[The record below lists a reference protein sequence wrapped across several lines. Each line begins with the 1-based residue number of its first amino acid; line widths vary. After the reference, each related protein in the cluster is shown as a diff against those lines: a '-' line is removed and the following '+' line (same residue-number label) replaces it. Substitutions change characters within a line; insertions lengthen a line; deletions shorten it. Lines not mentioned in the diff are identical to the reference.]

1 MLARKYSRWSI
12 PALLLVLLTASAG
25 YGQSTSGSITGTV
38 KDTAGAP
45 IVDAAVVIT
54 EPSTKRSR
62 QIKTNNAGI
71 FVAPQLPPGK
81 YNIAVEKSGFKRFEK
96 TEIILNAI
104 DLVNAG
110 DFVLDVGEVSDTVT
124 VTADSG
130 RIEVQS
136 ESGERSGVVT
146 GTQIKEL
153 ALNGRNYQDFLKTL
167 PGVITGTVT
176 GSQISS
182 STGRLG
188 DYAVNGTRTNQK
200 ELTVDGS
207 SNIDTGNNVDTH
219 ASLNPDAIAEMKVLT
234 SNFQAEY
241 GRAGGAFIAVVSKSG
256 TSEFHGGAR
265 YFHRHEGLNAN
276 NYFRN
281 AQGRDAQ
288 GNEIQPRNLY
298 RYNNVGYDIGGP
310 IYLPEKIFGP
320 IGGFNKNKDKLFF
333 YWNQEWYEQLAPVG
347 ARNIRVPTAAE
358 RNGDFS
364 QTVDRNG
371 NRIFISDP
379 MKIDPVTGTRLPCTV
394 DQTLADPQGC
404 FVHNGQLHVIPPS
417 RFYNSGQAILNLY
430 PLLNVAG
437 RNDFNYTSSIST
449 QYPRREDILRVD
461 WNISERTRLTGRYTN
476 NKEQRSLAYGDFA
489 SDLNF
494 PLAPTSFPR
503 PGRNGVLTLTHTFS
517 PTLTNEFIFGPSSN
531 FIDLRPAD
539 DRALANT
546 NNINVPKLFPNIGA
560 GYVPN
565 FRYGGVANQTFPF
578 TNYNGLPFIN
588 QNHTFNFID
597 NVSKIVGS
605 HSFKAGFYAQRSRK
619 DQTVFARTDSD
630 ISFTTDT
637 NNPLNTGY
645 TYANA
650 LLGHYN
656 SYTQASSFPK
666 GLYRYWN
673 VDGYIQDNWKA
684 TPRLTLDYGLRLSWY
699 EPQYDVLRQTGA
711 FNPSQ
716 YDPAKAPR
724 LYVPVCINGATM
736 CPDGLNRAAVDP
748 ALLVNGKLLPGT
760 PTKPANHIG
769 AFVQGTGNIANGIGQ
784 AKNGYPRGG
793 YDDRGIQW
801 GPRFGFAYN
810 LTGDGKTIIRGGAGI
825 SYDRV
830 QGNIA
835 FDQIANPP
843 TVIQPQLVFGRLT
856 DLTPCP
862 PGTPPEQCGL
872 LAPSNVVGYARDGH
886 LPTIYSISL
895 SIQRDIGFN
904 TVVDIAYVG
913 TLSRHLFL
921 ARELNAIPFGYLFTA
936 AAQDKTR
943 FPGGIVPTDGDP
955 DIPQAY
961 KDAGLKFDGS
971 KALPANLLRPYPG
984 LAGIRYEENVASSN
998 FNSLQVAVNRRFSRG
1013 FTFSASY
1020 TWSKAMGTAPGDG
1033 SFVNPYN
1040 TRLYDYRLLDFD
1052 RTHAFV
1058 ATYVYDLPKLGTR
1071 WGNNRFTKGLLDG
1084 WQISGITSLIGG
1096 NPFELGVGIGGGVN
1110 ANQRITGSWTEP
1122 SRFRLKGDPSK
1133 GPNGLLINPDAFI
1146 IPELGSLGQGE
1157 RTYLRNPGI
1166 NNTDLSIF
1174 KNIPIGDPDK
1184 GRKIQLRLEAFNVFN
1199 HTQFSGINAG
1209 VNLAVPNGV
1218 DPAGNQRFFTNNDI
1232 FGPRDV
1238 NRYSGVIISNNMRGQ
1253 RPYDNP
1259 AANVVA
1265 DSKRPLGT
1273 FFGEYNGARDP
1284 RILQLGVKIYW

>member
-1 MLARKYSRWSI
+1 MLARKLSRWSI
-12 PALLLVLLTASAG
+12 PALLLVVLTASTG
-25 YGQSTSGSITGTV
+25 NGQSTSGSITGTV

-45 IVDAAVVIT
+45 IADAVVNIT
-54 EPSTKRSR
+54 EPSTRLSR
-62 QIKTNNAGI
+62 QVRTNNAGI

-81 YNIAVEKSGFKRFEK
+81 YNIAVEKSGFKRLEK

-110 DFVLDVGEVSDTVT
+110 DFVMDVGEVTETVT

-130 RIEVQS
+130 RIEIQS
-136 ESGERSGVVT
+136 ETGERSGVVT

-167 PGVITGTVT
+167 PGVLTGTVT

-188 DYAVNGTRTNQK
+188 DYSVNGTRTNQK

-207 SNIDTGNNVDTH
+207 SNIDTGNNFDTH

-265 YFHRHEGLNAN
+265 YFHRHEGMNAN

-281 AQGRDAQ
+281 AQGRNAQ
-288 GNEIQPRNLY
+288 GVEVQPRNLY

-310 IYLPEKIFGP
+310 ISLPEKIFGP

-333 YWNQEWYEQLAPVG
+333 YWNQEWYEQLAPEG
-347 ARNIRVPTAAE
+347 ARNIRVPTLAE

-364 QTVDRNG
+364 QTVDGNG
-371 NRIFISDP
+371 NPITIISPFTRQPYLNNRIP
-379 MKIDPVTGTRLPCTV
+379 
-394 DQTLADPQGC
+394 ADDLNKFP
-404 FVHNGQLHVIPPS
+404 
-417 RFYNSGQAILNLY
+417 SGQAILNLY
-430 PLLNVAG
+430 PLPNVSG
-437 RNDFNYTSSIST
+437 RNDFNYTSSVST
-449 QYPRREDILRVD
+449 KYPRREDILRVD

-476 NKEQRSLAYGDFA
+476 NKEERLLSYGSFA
-489 SDLNF
+489 SEQSF
-494 PLAPTSFPR
+494 PLSPISFPR

-539 DRALANT
+539 DNALART
-546 NNINVPKLFPNIGA
+546 HNINVPKLFPDIGF
-560 GYVPN
+560 GYIPN
-565 FRYGGVANQTFPF
+565 FRFGGIGGINDSGGNSGQSGSAVPSFPN

-605 HSFKAGFYAQRSRK
+605 HTFKAGFYAQRSRK
-619 DQTVFARTDSD
+619 DQTVFARTDGNINFNND
-630 ISFTTDT
+630 R
-637 NNPLNTGY
+637 NNPFNTGHPY
-645 TYANA
+645 SNA
-650 LLGHYN
+650 LLGVYN
-656 SYTQASSFPK
+656 SYTQANNFVK
-666 GLYRYWN
+666 GFYRYWN
-673 VDGYIQDNWKA
+673 VEGYIQDNWKA

-699 EPQYDVLRQTGA
+699 EPQYDTARQTGA

-716 YDPAKAPR
+716 YDPARGYR
-724 LYVPVCINGATM
+724 LYTPVCVGMVTGIPVYPCRSGGSVAN
-736 CPDGLNRAAVDP
+736 LRAIDP
-748 ALLVNGKLLPGT
+748 ALLAAGIAPNLDNTRPS
-760 PTKPANHIG
+760 NYIG
-769 AFVQGTGNIANGIGQ
+769 AFVPGTGDLANGIGQ
-784 AKNGYPRGG
+784 ASEGYPRGG
-793 YDDRGIQW
+793 YDDRGVQW

-843 TVIQPQLVFGRLT
+843 TVLQPQLTNEFLANI
-856 DLTPCP
+856 TPCP
-862 PGTPPEQCGL
+862 LGTPPEQCGL
-872 LAPSNVVGYARDGH
+872 LAPTDVIGYARDGH
-886 LPTIYSISL
+886 LPTIYSMSL

-921 ARELNAIPFGYLFTA
+921 ARQLNATPFGYLFTA
-936 AAQDKTR
+936 AAQDPTQ
-943 FPGGIVPTDGDP
+943 FPGGVVPADGDP
-955 DIPQAY
+955 SIPQAY
-961 KDAGLKFDGS
+961 KDSGLKFDGS

-984 LAGIRYEENVASSN
+984 LGGIRYQENVASSN

-1013 FTFSASY
+1013 FTFSAAY

-1033 SFVNPYN
+1033 NFVNPYN

-1071 WGNNRFTKGLLDG
+1071 FGNNRLTKGLLDG
-1084 WQISGITSLIGG
+1084 WQISGITSLISG
-1096 NPFELGVGIGGGVN
+1096 NPLELGVGIGGGVN
-1110 ANQRITGSWTEP
+1110 SNQRITGSWTEP
-1122 SRFRLKGDPSK
+1122 PRFRLKGDPTR
-1133 GPNGLLINPDAFI
+1133 GPNGLVINPDAFI

-1157 RTYLRNPGI
+1157 RNYLRNPGI

-1174 KNIPIGDPDK
+1174 KNIPLGNPDSN
-1184 GRKIQLRLEAFNVFN
+1184 RMIQLRVEAFNVFN
-1199 HTQFSGINAG
+1199 HTQFSGING
-1209 VNLAVPNGV
+1209 TTNLVVPLG
-1218 DPAGNQRFFTNNDI
+1218 DGRFATGNDI
-1232 FGPRDV
+1232 FAQYGRA
-1238 NRYSGVIISNNMRGQ
+1238 IISNNIRGQ
-1253 RPYDNP
+1253 RASD
-1259 AANVVA
+1259 AN
-1265 DSKRPLGT
+1265 SPLGA
-1273 FFGEYNGARDP
+1273 FFGEYNAARDP
-1284 RILQLGVKIYW
+1284 RIIQLGVKIYW

>member
-1 MLARKYSRWSI
+1 MLSTLSGKYPSNYSRWSI
-12 PALLLVLLTASAG
+12 SALLLMILTASYG
-25 YGQSTSGSITGTV
+25 MGQSTSGSITGTV

-45 IVDAAVVIT
+45 IADAVVVIA
-54 EPSTKRSR
+54 EPSTKLSR
-62 QIKTNNAGI
+62 QVKTNNTGV

-81 YNIAVEKSGFKRFEK
+81 YNVSVEKSGFKRLEK
-96 TEIILNAI
+96 NEIILNAI

-110 DFVLDVGEVSDTVT
+110 DFVLDVGAVTETVT

-130 RIEVQS
+130 RMEIQS

-188 DYAVNGTRTNQK
+188 DYSVNGTRTNQK

-265 YFHRHEGLNAN
+265 YFHRHEGMNAN

-298 RYNNVGYDIGGP
+298 RYNNIGYDIGGP
-310 IYLPEKIFGP
+310 IYLPKKIFGP
-320 IGGFNKNKDKLFF
+320 LGGINKNKDKLFF

-347 ARNIRVPTAAE
+347 ARNIRVPTVAE

-364 QTVDRNG
+364 QTVDATG
-371 NRIFISDP
+371 NPITVTNPNTGRPYLGNKIPQSDWY
-379 MKIDPVTGTRLPCTV
+379 
-394 DQTLADPQGC
+394 A
-404 FVHNGQLHVIPPS
+404 
-417 RFYNSGQAILNLY
+417 SGQAILNLY
-430 PLLNVAG
+430 PLPNVAG

-449 QYPRREDILRVD
+449 KYPRREDILRVD

-476 NKEQRSLAYGDFA
+476 NKEERLLAYGDFA

-531 FIDLRPAD
+531 FIDLRPGD
-539 DRALANT
+539 DRALASN

-565 FRYGGVANQTFPF
+565 FRYGGIANQTFPF
-578 TNYNGLPFIN
+578 TNYNGLPFLN

-597 NVSKIVGS
+597 NLSKIIGS
-605 HSFKAGFYAQRSRK
+605 HSLKTGFYAQRSRK
-619 DQTVFARTDSD
+619 DQTVFARTDGD
-630 ISFTTDT
+630 INFDNNP
-637 NNPLNTGY
+637 NNPLNTGHP
-645 TYANA
+645 YANA
-650 LLGHYN
+650 LLGIYN
-656 SYTQASSFPK
+656 TYTQANNFPK

-673 VDGYIQDNWKA
+673 IEGYIQDNWKV
-684 TPRLTLDYGLRLSWY
+684 THKLTLDYGLRLSYY
-699 EPQYDVLRQTGA
+699 EPQYDARIQTGVL
-711 FNPSQ
+711 NPTE
-716 YDPAKAPR
+716 YDPAKASR
-724 LYVPVCINGATM
+724 LYVPVCIGAPP
-736 CPDGLNRAAVDP
+736 CAGGANRRAADP
-748 ALLVNGKLLPGT
+748 ALNLALGQATLANTLPS
-760 PTKPANHIG
+760 NYIG
-769 AFVQGTGNIANGIGQ
+769 AFVPGTGDIANGMGL
-784 AKNGYPRGG
+784 ASEGYPRGG
-793 YDDRGIQW
+793 FDSRGIQW
-801 GPRFGFAYN
+801 GPRFGFAYD
-810 LTGDGKTIIRGGAGI
+810 LTGDGKTIIRGGGGI

-830 QGNIA
+830 QGNVA

-843 TVIQPQLVFGRLT
+843 VVLQPQLLFGRLS
-856 DLTPCP
+856 DLTP
-862 PGTPPEQCGL
+862 GQTGL
-872 LAPSNVVGYARDGH
+872 LAPSSVFGYAREGK
-886 LPTIYSISL
+886 LPTIYSMSL

-904 TVVDIAYVG
+904 TVVDVAYVG
-913 TLSRHLFL
+913 TLSSHLFQQ
-921 ARELNAIPFGYLFTA
+921 RNLNAIPFGYLFTK
-936 AAQDKTR
+936 AAQDPTQ
-943 FPGGIVPTDGDP
+943 FPNGVVPDADNS
-955 DIPQAY
+955 IPQAY

-971 KALPANLLRPYPG
+971 KALPDNLIKPYPG
-984 LAGIRYEENVASSN
+984 IATINFRENTSSAN

-1013 FTFSASY
+1013 FTFSVAY
-1020 TWSKAMGTAPGDG
+1020 TFSKALGTNAGDFD
-1033 SFVNPYN
+1033 FVNPYN
-1040 TRLYDYRLLDFD
+1040 TRVYDYRLLGFD

-1058 ATYVYDLPKLGTR
+1058 TSYVYELPKLGTHL
-1071 WGNNRFTKGLLDG
+1071 GNSRLTRGFLDG
-1084 WQISGITSLIGG
+1084 WQISGITSLISG
-1096 NPFELGVGIGGGVN
+1096 NPFEPGVGLTGSN

-1122 SRFRLKGDPSK
+1122 PRYRLKGDPTK

-1157 RTYLRNPGI
+1157 RTYIRNPGI

-1174 KNIPIGDPDK
+1174 KNIPIGDKDK
-1184 GRKIQLRLEAFNVFN
+1184 NRMIQLRVEAFNVFN
-1199 HTQFSGINAG
+1199 QTQFSGINAG
-1209 VNLAVPNGV
+1209 TNLAVVRANGSI
-1218 DPAGNQRFFTNNDI
+1218 DTGNAI
-1232 FGPRDV
+1232 F
-1238 NRYSGVIISNNMRGQ
+1238 NQYNQAIISNNIRGQ
-1253 RPYDNP
+1253 RASD
-1259 AANVVA
+1259 A
-1265 DSKRPLGT
+1265 SRPLGT

-1284 RILQLGVKIYW
+1284 RIIQLGMKIYW